1 MLIPGKLVN
10 HVNNIARA
18 LKTLKKLPEKRLLE
32 LSSMLMPESTKEKS
46 TEKLSGSE
54 KPRSLMKLDFE
65 EDDEE
70 WDGELEEVDEEV
82 VDVLVDEELVDTKGS
97 SMTGYIN

>member
-1 MLIPGKLVN
+1 
-10 HVNNIARA
+10 
-18 LKTLKKLPEKRLLE
+18 
-32 LSSMLMPESTKEKS
+32 MPESTKKKS
-46 TEKLSGSE
+46 TEKFSGSE

-70 WDGELEEVDEEV
+70 WDGELEEVDEV